1 MGYSPWEHKVLDLAT
16 VQHKAWRY
24 RTKEQAL
31 NDHERGKREAVVYMT
46 LKETEKV
53 PLALALRAGGS

>member
-1 MGYSPWEHKVLDLAT
+1 MLDLAT

-31 NDHERGKREAVVYMT
+31 NDHERGKRSGGVHDIEGDRESPLGLGPGGRRFLMVVSR
-46 LKETEKV
+46 V
-53 PLALALRAGGS
+53 V